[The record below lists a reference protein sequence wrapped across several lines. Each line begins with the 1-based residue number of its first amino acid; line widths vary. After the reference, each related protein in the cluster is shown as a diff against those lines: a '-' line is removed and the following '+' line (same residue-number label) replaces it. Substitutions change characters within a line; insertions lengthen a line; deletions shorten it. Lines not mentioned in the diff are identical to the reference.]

1 MRFLPVAIALLA
13 VSRAAGAAT
22 PQPARDMPVFDPDAR
37 APANCP
43 PISRYEASRR
53 GGKLAPSPLGEL
65 PGADLYKAVLRHI
78 GRCNVPIVVQYDIG
92 GPSKGASGKR

>member
-1 MRFLPVAIALLA
+1 MRLVPIAIALLTI
-13 VSRAAGAAT
+13 SSAASSAT
-22 PQPARDMPVFDPDAR
+22 PQPARAMPLINPDAS

-53 GGKLAPSPLGEL
+53 GGKLAPRPLGEL

-92 GPSKGASGKR
+92 GPSEGASGKR

>member
-1 MRFLPVAIALLA
+1 MRLFLVAIAFLA
-13 VSRAAGAAT
+13 MSGAASAAT
-22 PQPARDMPVFDPDAR
+22 PQPARDMPVINPEAS

-92 GPSKGASGKR
+92 GPSKRPSGKR